1 MRVLWAPW
9 RMAYIKKAARL
20 TGCIFCDKSRRRTD
34 AANLILHRGRSG
46 FVMMNLFP
54 YNSGHLMVS
63 PYTHVKSLDLL
74 STDESLDLLALLNT
88 SIRVLQAEVKPEGF
102 NVGINLGRVSGAGI
116 ESHVHVHVVPRWNGD
131 TNFMPLFAETRV
143 MPEHLRATYR
153 KLKARF
159 RSLDSTRPADPSRS
173 PVRSRAE
180 GRRR

>member
-1 MRVLWAPW
+1 
-9 RMAYIKKAARL
+9 
-20 TGCIFCDKSRRRTD
+20 
-34 AANLILHRGRSG
+34 
-46 FVMMNLFP
+46 
-54 YNSGHLMVS
+54 
-63 PYTHVKSLDLL
+63 VKSLDLL

-159 RSLDSTRPADPSRS
+159 RRLDSTRPAGPSRRRRS